1 MKYVIIPVTPYQQ
14 NCTLMWCENTNK
26 AAVVDPGGNLERII
40 EAVERHGVTVDK
52 VLLTHGHLDHVGA
65 AKQLAH
71 HYGVEIIGPH
81 EGDQFLLD
89 DLPHQCQSFGF
100 PPCEAFVPDHYLQD
114 GDEVAVGDIRLQ
126 VLHCPGHTP
135 GHIVFFNQDANM
147 AWVGDVLFRG
157 SIGRT
162 DFPGSNH
169 GQLLN
174 AITTKLWPL
183 GTDVAF
189 IPGHGPGSTFGE
201 ERKHNP
207 FVADQLFE

>member
-100 PPCEAFVPDHYLQD
+100 PLVRPLCQIIIYRMVMKWLSGISVCKYCI
-114 GDEVAVGDIRLQ
+114 VQ
-126 VLHCPGHTP
+126 VIPRAHC
-135 GHIVFFNQDANM
+135 VF
-147 AWVGDVLFRG
+147 
-157 SIGRT
+157 
-162 DFPGSNH
+162 
-169 GQLLN
+169 
-174 AITTKLWPL
+174 
-183 GTDVAF
+183 
-189 IPGHGPGSTFGE
+189 
-201 ERKHNP
+201 
-207 FVADQLFE
+207 